1 MSSTL
6 EQLTDRAARAE
17 VEITALEE
25 ELEELE
31 RGGVVEE
38 PEELIMLREEN
49 TRLRLVS
56 EYLEVITI

>member
-49 TRLRLVS
+49 TRLR
-56 EYLEVITI
+56 